1 MVANKFTIMLDYLD
15 GPKVIKG
22 IPKSGSGSQKSQFQ
36 SNAAWEKLELLL
48 ALKMDTGHKPKNAV
62 SL

>member
-36 SNAAWEKLELLL
+36 SNAA
-48 ALKMDTGHKPKNAV
+48 
-62 SL
+62 